1 MTSSTADPT
10 LCATLPPEQ
19 VRHVAG
25 HCLCLKAQRAARA
38 LARRFDQ
45 AFRPFGLTN
54 GQFSLMVALNRPKPP
69 TIGELAPFLAMDR
82 TSLTAMLK
90 PLERRGLLRID
101 PDAKD
106 RRARRVAITADGVA
120 LLERAL
126 PVWRDQHAALD
137 AEITLPRG
145 ARLRA
150 DLVALV
156 AGPGRAPN
164 AKQPEPEGEAR

>member
-1 MTSSTADPT
+1 MTASIADPAP
-10 LCATLPPEQ
+10 CATLPADQ
-19 VRHVAG
+19 VRHVAC

-38 LARRFDQ
+38 LARRFDA

-54 GQFSLMVALNRPKPP
+54 GQFSLMMALNRPKPP

-90 PLERRGLLRID
+90 PLERRGLARSA
-101 PDAKD
+101 PDEND
-106 RRARRVAITADGVA
+106 RRARRVAITAEGVA

-126 PVWRDQHAALD
+126 PVWRAQHAALD
-137 AEITLPRG
+137 SEIG
-145 ARLRA
+145 DAAAVRLRA

-156 AGPGRAPN
+156 AGAGGPVPR
-164 AKQPEPEGEAR
+164 QPAG

>member
-1 MTSSTADPT
+1 MIASTADPA
-10 LCATLPPEQ
+10 LCATLPAEQ
-19 VRHVAG
+19 VLHVAG
-25 HCLCLKAQRAARA
+25 HCLCLKAQRAARG
-38 LARRFDQ
+38 LARRFDG

-54 GQFSLMVALNRPKPP
+54 GQFSLMMALNRPLPP
-69 TIGELAPFLAMDR
+69 TIGRLAPFLAMDR

-90 PLERRGLLRID
+90 PLERRGLLRIE

-106 RRARRVAITADGVA
+106 RRARRVAITAEGVA

-137 AEITLPRG
+137 AEITLERG
-145 ARLRA
+145 TRLRM

-156 AGPGRAPN
+156 AEPVSTPRA
-164 AKQPEPEGEAR
+164 